1 MGDFVRRV
9 CGELLSFLII
19 LFIRNWN
26 KMLLKYGYSLMHLRY
41 IDFGQWTRLFFHKKI
56 LFNVTDSFRQ
66 VNAPI
71 KQTQIQLLKKERK
84 QKLRVQKTFVELI
97 LYLVFVFVLYLI
109 SFSNRDSRWFHAKEH
124 IDQELITLSNV
135 FKGDSTLRFNQVK
148 LQNIK

>member
-1 MGDFVRRV
+1 
-9 CGELLSFLII
+9 
-19 LFIRNWN
+19 
-26 KMLLKYGYSLMHLRY
+26 MHLRY
-41 IDFGQWTRLFFHKKI
+41 IDFGQWTGLFFHNKI

-135 FKGDSTLRFNQVK
+135 FKGDSTLRFNQVL